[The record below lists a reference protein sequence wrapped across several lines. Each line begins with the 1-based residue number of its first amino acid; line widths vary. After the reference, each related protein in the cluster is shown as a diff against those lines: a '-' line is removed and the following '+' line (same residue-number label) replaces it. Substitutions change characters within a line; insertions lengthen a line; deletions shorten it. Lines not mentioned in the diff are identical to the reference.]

1 MRSLLFLPVLF
12 LIGGCLLYFS
22 DPAADKA
29 VESLCLLR
37 RELPVNPVTL
47 GEMLAGQPEK
57 EHGRI
62 RIAFAS
68 LLLAETEKSAE
79 NILRGEQSRICLN
92 TLGGFLPS
100 DKVKYSLEGVMDC
113 PEELPPVGT
122 VEKAALLI
130 DDGNTP
136 IMELLVNVRLAH
148 LRAVNAMNNKNKNP
162 SAENRFE
169 YFSAC
174 VLLAQSAGVE
184 FEQLESLEEYEK
196 RFDSA
201 EERLRKRKE

>member
-1 MRSLLFLPVLF
+1 
-12 LIGGCLLYFS
+12 
-22 DPAADKA
+22 
-29 VESLCLLR
+29 
-37 RELPVNPVTL
+37 
-47 GEMLAGQPEK
+47 
-57 EHGRI
+57 
-62 RIAFAS
+62 
-68 LLLAETEKSAE
+68 
-79 NILRGEQSRICLN
+79 
-92 TLGGFLPS
+92 
-100 DKVKYSLEGVMDC
+100 MDC

-174 VLLAQSAGVE
+174 VLLAQSAGIE
-184 FEQLESLEEYEK
+184 LEQLESLEEYEK

>member
-1 MRSLLFLPVLF
+1 MRSLLFMPVLF
-12 LIGGCLLYFS
+12 LIGGCLFDFS
-22 DPAADKA
+22 DPEADRA

-37 RELPVNPVTL
+37 RELPVNPVSL
-47 GEMLAGQPEK
+47 GEMLAGQPEA
-57 EHGRI
+57 EHSKI

-68 LLLAETEKSAE
+68 LLLAETKKSAE
-79 NILRGEQSRICLN
+79 NILRGEQNRIYLN
-92 TLGGFLPS
+92 SLGGFLPS
-100 DKVKYSLEGVMDC
+100 DKVRYSLDGTMDC